1 MQTNDDSVLQKF
13 NFTYFD
19 GRMDFVSARH
29 KEISKAISILN
40 ERKYVFIESGLGYGL
55 SYFIFAVS
63 LSIGLDDSKLLKID
77 LSEVI
82 SKRQLESKI
91 KVDAGADIS
100 QIIYYYTKNFS
111 EKIIFHFNNISTDID
126 QDALSYLRSIPLHL
140 SAINPNVIFF
150 FSSNSFIR
158 SFREINVRLDN
169 LSFQEV
175 SLILKNRFEDRQ
187 FTQEHL
193 QAFYTLSE
201 GIIKKLERIIYY
213 LDDASATDVLEKKD
227 LFKGISYFEV
237 ISPKTERQIENLKT
251 SPEYE
256 LTYLLIKLLSVL
268 KNGESLKN
276 IRKSTIGSKMDLDH
290 IKQIVDMGI
299 AKTIVIDNETSI
311 TKMNPIIKD
320 YILSSMD
327 ESEIASISNSYLN
340 ITIIETKD
348 GLKINS
354 TNRKVLDKG
363 YSTEGDNG
371 GHLLVTNIH
380 ECKKLISVNEDDENK
395 NEMNQRR
402 FIKLSQL
409 SIGYVYALKN
419 SSMYNEVISSAQALL
434 DAFGDKLPSQH
445 YKYYLHISSS
455 FRMLGKYSDAQHY
468 LDKCIELCPEND
480 KNTLALCY
488 VQQLYIYEMTNKDQA
503 IELAKNRKK
512 EFRRNSNA
520 YIVSDQIIFLQKDRI
535 ERTSYLER
543 LAKKAR
549 KLKFHT
555 TANNILLSINRGKNI
570 TDRIEN
576 LDEILS
582 YETSPYNQC
591 RAAINKYQ
599 IFVDNGQFDKFKD
612 KDIRILRNVYNYLFN
627 QRFDNLFKQCH
638 EIFWKIA
645 EVIRNEE
652 IIIMIYH
659 KGQIIWMLN
668 NDEELA
674 GKYKKLYNSFLI

>member
-1 MQTNDDSVLQKF
+1 
-13 NFTYFD
+13 
-19 GRMDFVSARH
+19 MDFLSARP
-29 KEISKAISILN
+29 KETNKAVSFLN
-40 ERKYVFIESGLGYGL
+40 ERKHVFVESGLGYGL
-55 SYFIFAVS
+55 SDFIFAVS
-63 LSIGLDDSKLLKID
+63 LSIGLDDSKLLQVD

-100 QIIYYYTKNFS
+100 QIIYHYTINFS
-111 EKIIFHFNNISTDID
+111 EKIIFHFHNISTDID

-140 SAINPNVIFF
+140 SVINPSAIFF

-158 SFREINVRLDN
+158 SFREINVKLDN

-187 FTQEHL
+187 FTHEHL
-193 QAFYTLSE
+193 HALYTLSE
-201 GIIKKLERIIYY
+201 GIVRKLEHIIYY
-213 LDDASATDVLEKKD
+213 LDDASAQDVIDKKD
-227 LFKGISYFEV
+227 LFNGMSYFEV
-237 ISPKTERQIENLKT
+237 ISPKTERQIANLIT
-251 SPEYE
+251 SPEHQ
-256 LTYLLIKLLSVL
+256 LTYCLIKLLSVL
-268 KNGESLKN
+268 KSGESLKN
-276 IRKSTIGSKMDLDH
+276 IKKSTIGSKIDLDH

-299 AKTIVIDNETSI
+299 AKTIVIDNDTSI

-320 YILSSMD
+320 YIISSMD
-327 ESEIASISNSYLN
+327 ESEITSISNEYLN

-354 TNRKVLDKG
+354 TNRKVLDMG

-371 GHLLVTNIH
+371 VHLLVTNIQ
-380 ECKKLISVNEDDENK
+380 ECKKNQLLSVEENDENK
-395 NEMNQRR
+395 IEMSQRR
-402 FIKLSQL
+402 FIKLTQL

-434 DAFGDKLPSQH
+434 EAFGDNLPPMY
-445 YKYYLHISSS
+445 YKYHLHISSS

-468 LDKCIELCPEND
+468 LDKCIKLCPEND

-488 VQQLYIYEMTNKDQA
+488 VQQLYIYGMTDKEKV
-503 IELAKNRKK
+503 IELAKRRKK
-512 EFRRNSNA
+512 EFRKNSNA
-520 YIVSDQIIFLQKDRI
+520 YIVTDQMIFLQKDRS
-535 ERTSYLER
+535 ERVDFLER

-555 TANNILLSINRGKNI
+555 TANNILLDINKGKSGY
-570 TDRIEN
+570 DKMEN

-591 RAAINKYQ
+591 RATISKYQ

-612 KDIRILRNVYNYLFN
+612 DDIRKLRNVYNYLFN

-638 EIFWKIA
+638 EILWAIA
-645 EVIRNEE
+645 EVKRNEE

-659 KGQIIWMLN
+659 KGQIIWILN
-668 NDEELA
+668 NDEEFTE
-674 GKYKKLYNSFLI
+674 KYKKLYDSFVI